1 MKAEGMAVVIV
12 MVTVANIAVELEVIL
27 EGEERRVEVML
38 IRTGEN

>member
-1 MKAEGMAVVIV
+1 MAVVIV